1 MLTRSTLA
9 IQLKIALKV
18 NALSYLPT
26 LRLTDIAVK
35 VKSRCTWAVI
45 LIFLTFA
52 RSMRGNNF
60 ISKYFVE
67 SLFSFC
73 LTHCWKKARL
83 LLQLNNSLPSLKYY
97 YLTFSY
103 QFWIRAQQILGS
115 SIVATMR
122 QNPRWNQILVSCWSV
137 QTMTTWLFFSHTG
150 AYDRIG
156 SKFGLG
162 KAAAEIID
170 CTERKDIVN
179 RYKMPKYLFRF
190 VITFWIKNNFAFF
203 QGQFSYTKSAF
214 RPT

>member
-18 NALSYLPT
+18 NALSYRPT

-122 QNPRWNQILVSCWSV
+122 QNPRWIKSWSLAGV
-137 QTMTTWLFFSHTG
+137 YKRWLPDYFSVT
-150 AYDRIG
+150 
-156 SKFGLG
+156 
-162 KAAAEIID
+162 
-170 CTERKDIVN
+170 
-179 RYKMPKYLFRF
+179 
-190 VITFWIKNNFAFF
+190 
-203 QGQFSYTKSAF
+203 QGHMIELDPSSVLEKL
-214 RPT
+214 RRR